1 MRVVPAILTESKQ
14 ALISMLNVCAEFTDY
29 VQVDIMDGKF
39 VPSLSIDRAEL
50 SSISLP
56 VRGEVHLMTVDPGAW
71 LDSCAKSGAE
81 RVIYHY
87 EINGDHKRIISDIRS
102 MGLSPGIAV
111 NPDTGIDEISGI
123 VESVDVIL
131 FMSVVPGFYGS
142 KFIPAVLRKISR
154 FRELFPDIKT
164 ETGIDGGVKM
174 DNAGRIMKLG
184 LDYICVGSAI
194 LKSPDPAKAYREFT
208 ALKND

>member
-1 MRVVPAILTESKQ
+1 MRIVPAILTEDGQ
-14 ALISMLNVCAEFTDY
+14 ELVSMLEICAGFTDY

-50 SSISLP
+50 ASITSP
-56 VRGEVHLMTVDPGAW
+56 VRREVHLMTVDPESW
-71 LDSCAKSGAE
+71 LDSCRKSGAE

-87 EINGDHKRIISDIRS
+87 EIDRDHEQIISRIRA

-123 VESVDVIL
+123 VELVDVIL

-142 KFIPAVLRKISR
+142 RFIPATLRKISR
-154 FRELFPDIKT
+154 FREEFPCIKT
-164 ETGIDGGVKM
+164 ETGIDGGVKL
-174 DNAGRIMKLG
+174 DNAGQIVSLG

-194 LKSPDPAKAYREFT
+194 LKASDPAKAYREFM
-208 ALKND
+208 ALKK